1 MQLHRTTAPAPVGT
15 RTGPKLRRYAL
26 VTLAVMSVTAAAACS
41 SSGPASTG
49 GGGSS
54 STGGAVATT
63 QSAQTPDT
71 TSAGSADV
79 AKAAALV
86 KEAVGEATWNGPSD
100 KIDIASLRG
109 KTVYAISLDQAIPH
123 INTITQ
129 VMKDIGKATGVNVV
143 VIDGKSQVN
152 EWSRGIQQAIA
163 TKAAA
168 IVAIAVDLDA
178 VKSQLEQ
185 AKAQGITVITGLST
199 DANAPIPD
207 RFKSFIDGRVT
218 EQYYR
223 AGQLEAAWII
233 QDSGGKANVIA
244 IDAPGL
250 AVSVPVQEGIK
261 NVFETMCSKCSV
273 TWVHSPTAQWGSQLV
288 TNVRTAL
295 TKNPDANYIIPEFD
309 GMATSVVSA
318 VHQAGAADR
327 VKVSTYNATQAILQ
341 LLKNGDV
348 VGADSGTQGPWEAWA
363 LMDAAFRSLLK
374 QAPIA
379 NYHIPLRLFT
389 KDNIGSIDLSQGEGA
404 WYGPLDYAAKFKAL
418 WGLS

>member
-1 MQLHRTTAPAPVGT
+1 MDLYRTAARSRRRILDRSGRVLGILAVVASLGAATACGSGSNSGSTSTAN
-15 RTGPKLRRYAL
+15 TGSAGQSGQTSGSTSSGLAQAEAL
-26 VTLAVMSVTAAAACS
+26 VN
-41 SSGPASTG
+41 G
-49 GGGSS
+49 
-54 STGGAVATT
+54 
-63 QSAQTPDT
+63 
-71 TSAGSADV
+71 
-79 AKAAALV
+79 
-86 KEAVGEATWNGPSD
+86 AVGEATWNGPTAG
-100 KIDIASLRG
+100 IDVSSLEG
-109 KTVYAISLDQAIPH
+109 KTVYVISLDQAIPH

-129 VMKDIGKATGVNVV
+129 VIKDVGKRTGVNVV
-143 VIDGKSQVN
+143 VIDGKSQVS

-168 IVAIAVDLDA
+168 IVAVAVDLDA

-185 AKAQGITVITGLST
+185 AKSQGIAVITGLST

-207 RFKSFIDGRVT
+207 RFKSVIDGRVT

-223 AGQLEAAWII
+223 AGQVEAAWVLK
-233 QDSGGKANVIA
+233 DSGGHANVIA

-250 AVSVPVQEGIK
+250 AVSVPVQDGIK
-261 NVFETMCSKCSV
+261 NVFATMCPSCSV
-273 TWVHSPTAQWGSQLV
+273 TWVHSPTSQWGSQLA

-295 TKNPDANYIIPEFD
+295 TRNPNATYIIPEFD

-318 VHQAGAADR
+318 IHQAGAASR

-341 LLKNGDV
+341 LLKNDDV

-363 LMDAAFRSLLK
+363 LMDAAFRALLK
-374 QAPIA
+374 QPAIE

-389 KDNIGSIDLSQGEGA
+389 KDNIGSIDLSKGEGA
-404 WYGPLDYAAKFKAL
+404 WYGPLDYAAKFQTL